1 MVMKKLRPRAP
12 LLTADMDP
20 ELLEEV
26 IRTLFPPQED
36 SPGQPRTISTWN
48 GGRNQGLR
56 KRRCWMRR
64 RKWPPATWRRDRD
77 GYGRRPQTTSPI
89 YKVSEGGSLHSNMKH
104 GEQPPP
110 GWTCFGRRDDR
121 QTRRPHIVRCAY
133 WMKWASS
140 SKESLPPVWRPTYQG
155 ECQGGVALV
164 VSLDIDNAF
173 NTILWNGI
181 LEALE
186 FFEVPPYI
194 IRVIRA
200 YLSDRWVSYTDK
212 DGEGRWPVKRV
223 VPQGSVLG
231 PILWI
236 IGYDAV
242 LRCSVPPDLG
252 MVCYAD
258 NTLIL
263 ARRRWETP
271 PPRLCLDISGEDVEV
286 GPQMK
291 YLGLTIDSHWMF
303 GPHFKLLVFKAF
315 WFLMTANALCGLLPN
330 DPTDGGAEIGVRRL
344 YEGVIHSRVLYGA
357 PVWAED
363 LMKSLHSLL
372 LLRRLHRTTA
382 IRCLMLRVYKQ
393 VFQVGCR

>member
-110 GWTCFGRRDDR
+110 GWSCFGRRDDR

-155 ECQGGVALV
+155 ECQVGTKARGVA
-164 VSLDIDNAF
+164 
-173 NTILWNGI
+173 
-181 LEALE
+181 
-186 FFEVPPYI
+186 
-194 IRVIRA
+194 
-200 YLSDRWVSYTDK
+200 
-212 DGEGRWPVKRV
+212 
-223 VPQGSVLG
+223 
-231 PILWI
+231 
-236 IGYDAV
+236 
-242 LRCSVPPDLG
+242 
-252 MVCYAD
+252 
-258 NTLIL
+258 
-263 ARRRWETP
+263 RRWT
-271 PPRLCLDISGEDVEV
+271 R
-286 GPQMK
+286 
-291 YLGLTIDSHWMF
+291 
-303 GPHFKLLVFKAF
+303 
-315 WFLMTANALCGLLPN
+315 
-330 DPTDGGAEIGVRRL
+330 
-344 YEGVIHSRVLYGA
+344 
-357 PVWAED
+357 
-363 LMKSLHSLL
+363 
-372 LLRRLHRTTA
+372 
-382 IRCLMLRVYKQ
+382 
-393 VFQVGCR
+393 